1 MKLTKLTHACL
12 RLEKGGAVLV
22 IDPGSFTERSA
33 LDSADAILITHEH
46 VDHLD
51 ADAVGEALRRRP
63 DTRIY
68 TNSAVAAQ
76 LAGLGDV
83 VTTVASGDEFQAA
96 GFGVRAYGGWHA
108 VIHPDLEPVPNL
120 GFLVDESVYHPGDS
134 FDVPAGVAVETLF
147 VPVTAPWLKTSESI
161 DFVRA
166 VRPRRAYALHDAL
179 ANDAMGN
186 LTSRLIGSLGGVE
199 FARLAPG
206 TTVEA

>member
-1 MKLTKLTHACL
+1 MKLTKLTHACV
-12 RLEKGGAVLV
+12 RLEKDGAVLV

-33 LDSADAILITHEH
+33 LDGADAILITHEH

-51 ADAVGEALRRRP
+51 ADAVGEALNRRP

-68 TNSAVAAQ
+68 TNSAVAGQ
-76 LAGLGDV
+76 LAGLGDM

-96 GFGVRAYGGWHA
+96 GFGVRAYGAWHA
-108 VIHPDLEPVPNL
+108 VIHPDLQPVPNL
-120 GFLVDESVYHPGDS
+120 GFLVEESVYHPGDS

-147 VPVTAPWLKTSESI
+147 VPVAAPWLKTSESI

-179 ANDAMGN
+179 ANDALGN
-186 LTSRLIGSLGGVE
+186 MTSRLIGSLGGVE
-199 FARLAPG
+199 FERLAPG